1 MTAGVA
7 TRGAS
12 TGPDSLGRPSWRN
25 QNLLSFTQI
34 MLHLGHMLDVQYLL
48 YLNVKLVS
56 YMLMYV
62 NCDGPKGLCSVTR
75 SFVLI

>member
-1 MTAGVA
+1 MRAGVT

-12 TGPDSLGRPSWRN
+12 TGPGSLGCFRWRSE
-25 QNLLSFTQI
+25 NLLDFTQI

-48 YLNVKLVS
+48 YLNVKRVS

-62 NCDGPKGLCSVTR
+62 NCDGPKGLCAVTR